1 MLSLPVVLRRNGR
14 VSLIGMDLDKFLAEA
29 IRLMA
34 EDVRAFRK
42 GLAITSAR
50 AAKRARVS
58 LARYMALE
66 RGKVPRSP
74 HNSSE
79 LLMVAQRLG
88 MESIRATYADEIGQ
102 FMNIDLSNKG
112 LITVSIDALES
123 DFPGLKDQGHFVAAS
138 HVMSFVERIGR
149 SSIIDS
155 KKQIDKQIAELW
167 IAAAFTLGLSADS
180 AYYVR
185 PVREDPPDVEVLVV
199 DAANSDVSVIRV
211 EVTRCTRY
219 SEDVFEVIRKKLLK
233 RYHEGTAIVVL
244 IEESTSISTGEL
256 YDFIRDNNLQ
266 NQRVYIVGGGMS
278 PRTIKFIPCYEVPEP
293 GADEMAIMDAD
304 LHLNH
309 ASKGYLGYEGVV
321 YRPPWNSSIRYPFPI
336 FVKKITLTR

>member
-1 MLSLPVVLRRNGR
+1 
-14 VSLIGMDLDKFLAEA
+14 
-29 IRLMA
+29 MA

-50 AAKRARVS
+50 AAKRAHVS
-58 LARYMALE
+58 LTRYMALE
-66 RGKVPRSP
+66 RGKVHRSP

-79 LLMVAQRLG
+79 LVMVARRLG

-112 LITVSIDALES
+112 RITVYIDALES

-138 HVMSFVERIGR
+138 NVMSFVERIGR
-149 SSIIDS
+149 SSVLDS
-155 KKQIDKQIAELW
+155 RTQIDKQIAELW
-167 IAAAFTLGLSADS
+167 IAAAFTLGLGADS

-199 DAANSDVSVIRV
+199 DVANPVVSMIRV

-219 SEDVFEVIRKKLLK
+219 SKDFFEVIRKKLLK
-233 RYHEGTAIVVL
+233 RYHEGTVIVVL
-244 IEESTSISTGEL
+244 IEESTSFSVGDL
-256 YDFIRDNNLQ
+256 YEFIQDNNLQ
-266 NQRVYIVGGGMS
+266 NQSVYIVGGGVN

-293 GADEMAIMDAD
+293 GTEEMAIMDANLD
-304 LHLNH
+304 IDH

-321 YRPPWNSSIRYPFPI
+321 YRPPSNSSIRYPSPV
-336 FVKKITLTR
+336 FVKKIILAR

>member
-1 MLSLPVVLRRNGR
+1 
-14 VSLIGMDLDKFLAEA
+14 
-29 IRLMA
+29 
-34 EDVRAFRK
+34 
-42 GLAITSAR
+42 
-50 AAKRARVS
+50 
-58 LARYMALE
+58 
-66 RGKVPRSP
+66 
-74 HNSSE
+74 
-79 LLMVAQRLG
+79 
-88 MESIRATYADEIGQ
+88 
-102 FMNIDLSNKG
+102 MNIDLSNEG
-112 LITVSIDALES
+112 PITVFIDALES

-149 SSIIDS
+149 SSILDS

-185 PVREDPPDVEVLVV
+185 PVRKDPPDVEVLVV
-199 DAANSDVSVIRV
+199 DAANPDVSVIRV
-211 EVTRCTRY
+211 EVTRCTKY

-233 RYHEGTAIVVL
+233 RYHEGTVIVVL
-244 IEESTSISTGEL
+244 IEESTSFSIGEL

-293 GADEMAIMDAD
+293 GTDEMAIMDAD
-304 LHLNH
+304 LDLNH